1 MLNRFNP
8 DSFIGAAAVGLPRIE
23 PKVGR
28 ALELPIALNLAQ
40 GHDVLQPECEW
51 TDTIGTN
58 APDVR
63 DRGVLEAASDTVY
76 SPARRLIPGRRAGAE
91 RQHCH
96 ER

>member
-28 ALELPIALNLAQ
+28 ALDLPIALNLAQ
-40 GHDVLQPECEW
+40 RRDVLQPEGEW
-51 TDTIGTN
+51 TDTIGAI

-76 SPARRLIPGRRAGAE
+76 SPARRLVPALRAGAG